1 MTAVSMTV
9 AAREMV
15 MDHLDSTTVA
25 ADASAFIPLLNA
37 KMVDAG

>member
-1 MTAVSMTV
+1 
-9 AAREMV
+9 V

-37 KMVDAG
+37 KMVDEGWIFGGGRKQ